1 MRSFLFVP
9 ADSERKLAK
18 GPASRP
24 DALILDLE
32 DSVASDRKQVA
43 REMAVA
49 YLKAANRAGP
59 KLYVRV
65 NALDTGLTLGDL
77 AVVMQG
83 KPDGVVFP
91 KCVGQANLDLLATY
105 LDALEVREGT
115 VPGTTR
121 ILTIATESAA
131 AVLALGL
138 LAGCAS
144 HGPGTAAKSAPK
156 DAVVTVAPGPHGHR
170 FDMQQNG
177 RKMTAEEFD
186 AWMKAR
192 GIRVA
197 KGAPTRPKASTTARR
212 AR

>member
-1 MRSFLFVP
+1 MSNLIARPP
-9 ADSERKLAK
+9 ARC
-18 GPASRP
+18 
-24 DALILDLE
+24 ALL
-32 DSVASDRKQVA
+32 
-43 REMAVA
+43 
-49 YLKAANRAGP
+49 
-59 KLYVRV
+59 
-65 NALDTGLTLGDL
+65 
-77 AVVMQG
+77 
-83 KPDGVVFP
+83 
-91 KCVGQANLDLLATY
+91 
-105 LDALEVREGT
+105 
-115 VPGTTR
+115 
-121 ILTIATESAA
+121 
-131 AVLALGL
+131 LALGL

-144 HGPGTAAKSAPK
+144 HAPGATAKSAPK